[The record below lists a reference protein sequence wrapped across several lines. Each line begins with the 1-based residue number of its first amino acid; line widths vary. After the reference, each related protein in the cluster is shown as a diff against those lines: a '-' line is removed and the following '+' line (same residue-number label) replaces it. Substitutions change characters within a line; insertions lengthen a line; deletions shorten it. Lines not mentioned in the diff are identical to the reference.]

1 MSTIGTVIGT
11 HGSYTF
17 FKGLKIAPQVPAASY
32 EDKSANLIK
41 RGSIG
46 VGATASGVGSDNKN
60 DNKSEL
66 CVNNS
71 NKNNSGTDNELKLS
85 ADR

>member
-17 FKGLKIAPQVPAASY
+17 FKGLKITPQVTAAVS
-32 EDKSANLIK
+32 EDKSVNLIK
-41 RGSIG
+41 RGSVSVSSAVG
-46 VGATASGVGSDNKN
+46 VDPDDKN
-60 DNKSEL
+60 ENKSEL